1 MAGIAQVYSSIISQ
15 IKSSTDF
22 KFVHIWN
29 NQLQQLE
36 DGDTYAFPFPCAFV
50 EILPPTGFQI
60 GQGYNVSDLTVRI
73 HIGHEEYDAGNG
85 NFEEN
90 VNVFTYRDYVINAL
104 TSFQPY
110 NCSHLQKQGEAS
122 DNVHTNIYH
131 YTIDFICSFVDT
143 KGSINEQQTFITKLP
158 PTGLV
163 INGIAE
169 GIYPLIFDETFENTF
184 N

>member
-15 IKSSTDF
+15 IKTNTAF

-36 DGDTYAFPFPCAFV
+36 DGDTYSFPFPNTFV
-50 EILPPTGFQI
+50 EIVPPTGFQV
-60 GQGYNVSDLTVRI
+60 GQGYNVSDLVIRI

-90 VNVFTYRDYVINAL
+90 VNVFTYRDYIINLL
-104 TSFQPY
+104 TSFKPN
-110 NCSHLQKQGEAS
+110 NCSHLQKQSEQS

-143 KGSINEQQTFITKLP
+143 KGSIGEQKTFITKAP
-158 PTGLV
+158 PTDLT
-163 INGIAE
+163 ITEQN
-169 GIYPLIFDETFENTF
+169 L
-184 N
+184 